1 MEGEYPTGQKVT
13 AAEFQAIQLTRP
25 ETCPQWNYTIHPR
38 TGGKNTE

>member
-1 MEGEYPTGQKVT
+1 MPGAYPTGQKVT
-13 AAEFQAIQLTRP
+13 AAAFRAIRLTRH